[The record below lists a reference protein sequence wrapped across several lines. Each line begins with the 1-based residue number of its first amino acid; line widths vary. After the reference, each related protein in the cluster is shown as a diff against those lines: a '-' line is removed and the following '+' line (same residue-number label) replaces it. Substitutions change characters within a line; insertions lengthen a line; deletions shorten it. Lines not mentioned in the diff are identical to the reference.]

1 VLTDDDKIIKQTVYA
16 TMKVTVFT
24 GVGQALSPTASG
36 SVGTAILSVA
46 ATDPAMTEALSLVSH
61 EELTWARIYDIIE
74 FLGGGERSIEKSD
87 FAPSRETGRVRQTAN
102 YYPHLGNPKD
112 FLLPSN
118 PPTLNEA
125 SLFAKGLLRK
135 WIATR
140 I

>member
-1 VLTDDDKIIKQTVYA
+1 VLTDDDKIIKQTIYA

-36 SVGTAILSVA
+36 SVGTAILSVV
-46 ATDPAMTEALSLVSH
+46 ATDPAMTEALSLAGH

-74 FLGGGERSIEKSD
+74 FLGGERSIEKSD

-102 YYPHLGNPKD
+102 YYRHLGNPKD
-112 FLLPSN
+112 FLLPSS
-118 PPTLNEA
+118 PPTLKEA
-125 SLFAKGLLRK
+125 SLFAKRLLRK
-135 WIATR
+135 WLATR